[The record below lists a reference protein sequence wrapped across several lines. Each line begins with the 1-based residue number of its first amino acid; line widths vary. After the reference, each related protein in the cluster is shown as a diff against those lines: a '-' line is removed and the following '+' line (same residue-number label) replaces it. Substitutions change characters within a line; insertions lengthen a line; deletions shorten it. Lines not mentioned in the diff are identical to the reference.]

1 MGRDPLSV
9 HVARR
14 SSGSNGIVLDG
25 RRLTLDALERVA
37 DGTPCLLAP
46 AARRAIGAA
55 RRVVDRALDSGA
67 AVYGVNTGFGLLAH
81 VRIPADRLAEL
92 QLNLVRSHAAGT
104 GAPLEPR
111 VVRAV
116 LALRANCLARGHS
129 GVRLE
134 TVQRLLDLL
143 RLDVLPIVPE
153 HGSVGAS
160 GDLAPLA
167 HLALVLV
174 GEGEAYWRGRRVP
187 GGRALAAAGLAPLE
201 LQPKEGIALING
213 TQVMTAIGA
222 LAHREA
228 ERLAVVADVVGAM
241 TVEALRGSHR
251 PFDARVHDA
260 RPQVGQRA
268 SARAARRVLRSSEI
282 EVSHRDCGRIQ
293 DAYSLR
299 CMPQVHG
306 AVRDA
311 LDYVRGVLAIEIN
324 ATTDNPIVFADTDD
338 LVSQGNFHGHPVAV
352 ALDHLATATC
362 SLATIAERRIERL
375 LNPELSGLPAF
386 LAPDPGLH
394 SGFMMAH
401 VTAAAL
407 VSENKILA
415 HPASVDTIPTSAAKE
430 DHVSMG
436 VHAARKAA
444 RIVDHV
450 TTVLAIELLCATQA
464 LDLLRPLVGGI
475 GVEAARRSVRRV
487 IPRLDRDR
495 VLATDIERARQ
506 LVRDGTLRRDVER
519 AAGRL
524 P

>member
-1 MGRDPLSV
+1 MARPRD
-9 HVARR
+9 R
-14 SSGSNGIVLDG
+14 SRPIVLDG
-25 RRLTLDALERVA
+25 RGLTLEGLERVA
-37 DGTPCLLAP
+37 DGAACTLAP
-46 AARRAIGAA
+46 AARRAVRKG
-55 RRVVDRALDSGA
+55 RRVVDRALASGES
-67 AVYGVNTGFGLLAH
+67 VYGVSTGFGHLAQ
-81 VRIPADRLAEL
+81 VRIPAERLAEL
-92 QLNLVRSHAAGT
+92 QLNLVRSHSAGT
-104 GAPLEPR
+104 GAPLEER

-129 GVRLE
+129 GVRVETLE
-134 TVQRLLDLL
+134 RLLDLL
-143 RLDVLPIVPE
+143 AAHVHPILPE

-174 GEGEAYWRGRRVP
+174 GEGEASWRGRRMP
-187 GGRALAAAGLAPLE
+187 GARALRAAGLTPLR
-201 LQPKEGIALING
+201 LAPKEGLALING

-222 LAHREA
+222 LALLEA
-228 ERLAVVADVVGAM
+228 ERLAVVADIAGAM
-241 TVEALRGSHR
+241 TLEALLGSHR
-251 PFDARVHDA
+251 PFDARVHAA
-260 RPQVGQRA
+260 RPQLGQRVA
-268 SARAARRVLRSSEI
+268 AANARRLLRRSAI
-282 EVSHRDCGRIQ
+282 ERSHADCGRVQ
-293 DAYSLR
+293 DSYSLR
-299 CMPQVHG
+299 CQPQVHG

-311 LDYVRGVLAIEIN
+311 LAYVRRVLEIEAN
-324 ATTDNPIVFADTDD
+324 STTDNPMVFLDTGE
-338 LVSQGNFHGHPVAV
+338 LVSQGNFHGQPVSV
-352 ALDHLATATC
+352 ALDHLGTATC

-375 LNPELSGLPAF
+375 LNPDLSGLPAF

-415 HPASVDTIPTSAAKE
+415 HPASVDTIPTSAGQE

-450 TTVLAIELLCATQA
+450 TTVLGIELLCATQA
-464 LDLLRPLVGGI
+464 LDLRRPLCGGL
-475 GVEAARRSVRRV
+475 GVEAARRSVRRR
-487 IPRLDRDR
+487 IAPLDRDR
-495 VLATDIERARQ
+495 VLAPDIEQARC

-524 P
+524 A

>member
-1 MGRDPLSV
+1 
-9 HVARR
+9 
-14 SSGSNGIVLDG
+14 
-25 RRLTLDALERVA
+25 LTLAQLEQLASGVA
-37 DGTPCLLAP
+37 CDLAP
-46 AARRAIGAA
+46 AARRAIRAG
-55 RRVVDRALDSGA
+55 RRVVERALASGA
-67 AVYGVNTGFGLLAH
+67 TVYGINTGFGQLAQ
-81 VRIPADRLAEL
+81 VRVPAERLAEL

-104 GAPLEPR
+104 GAALEER

-129 GVRLE
+129 GVRLV
-134 TVQRLLDLL
+134 TVERLLDLL
-143 RLDVLPIVPE
+143 RAGVLPVLPE

-174 GEGEAYWRGRRVP
+174 GEGEASWRGRRVP
-187 GGRALAAAGLAPLE
+187 GGRALRAAGLSPLVLE
-201 LQPKEGIALING
+201 PKEGIALING

-222 LAHREA
+222 LALVEA
-228 ERLAVVADVVGAM
+228 ERLASVADIVGAM

-251 PFDARVHDA
+251 PFEARVHDA
-260 RPQVGQRA
+260 RPQAGQRRAAANARRLLRA
-268 SARAARRVLRSSEI
+268 SAI
-282 EVSHRDCGRIQ
+282 EASHADCGRVQ

-299 CMPQVHG
+299 CLPQVHG

-311 LDYVRGVLAIEIN
+311 LVYVRRVLAIELN
-324 ATTDNPIVFADTDD
+324 ATTDNPMVFAASGD
-338 LVSQGNFHGHPVAV
+338 LVSQGNFHGHPVSV
-352 ALDHLATATC
+352 ALDHLGTATC

-386 LAPDPGLH
+386 LAHDPGLH
-394 SGFMMAH
+394 SGFMLAH

-407 VSENKILA
+407 VSENKLLA

-450 TTVLAIELLCATQA
+450 TSVLAIELLCAAQA
-464 LDLLRPLVGGI
+464 LDLLRPLTGGV
-475 GVEAARRSVRRV
+475 GVEAARRSVRRR
-487 IPRLDRDR
+487 IAHLDRDR
-495 VLATDIERARQ
+495 VLATDIETARRI
-506 LVRDGTLRRDVER
+506 VRDGTLRRDVER
-519 AAGRL
+519 ACGRL
-524 P
+524 D